1 MSYIMKT
8 NLARKENY
16 GSKRSVS
23 DIKYIVIHFTA
34 NDGDSDESNGNYF
47 HNRIVKASAHYFVD
61 DNSVTQSVPDDHVAY
76 SVGGSKY
83 RDCDKTGGGKLYG
96 VAKNANTLNIELCD
110 SDRNGTIMATEAT
123 MENTAELCKV
133 LMSKYG
139 IDADHVIR
147 HFDVNGKHCPA
158 YFMDAA
164 AWSGFKSRLS
174 GSVEASAPTPAPTPA
189 PVVAKP
195 TPAPSNKIDVVHQ
208 VYAKEK
214 GWLSEVTNYN
224 DVNGRGYSGWLDYP
238 MLGFRAKTKGS
249 SDTAGY
255 LEYRAHKKGG
265 DWLSWRRDFE
275 KDSYGDTF
283 SGNLK
288 SEIDGLQFRIV
299 GVTGRHVRYR
309 VHAIGKGW
317 LGWITDY
324 GEGSNG
330 YAGMYGHAIDG
341 VKIEVV

>member
-1 MSYIMKT
+1 MSYTMKT

-16 GSKRSVS
+16 GNKRSVS
-23 DIKYIVIHFTA
+23 GIKYIVIHFTA

-47 HNRIVKASAHYFVD
+47 HNNIVKASAHYFVD
-61 DNSVTQSVPDDHVAY
+61 DNSVTQSVPDDYVAY

-83 RDCDKTGGGKLYG
+83 GDCSKTGGGRLYG

-110 SDRNGTIMATEAT
+110 TDRDGTVMATEAT
-123 MENTAELCKV
+123 IANAAELCKV
-133 LMSKYG
+133 LMKKYG
-139 IDADHVIR
+139 IGVDHVIR

-158 YFMDAA
+158 YFMDAT
-164 AWSGFKSRLS
+164 AWTGFKNRLS
-174 GSVEASAPTPAPTPA
+174 GSVESSASATTQPAQASST
-189 PVVAKP
+189 
-195 TPAPSNKIDVVHQ
+195 KIDVVHQ

-224 DVNGRGYSGWLDYP
+224 EVNGNGYSGWLDYP
-238 MLGFRAKTKGS
+238 MLGFRAKTKGDS
-249 SDTAGY
+249 NTAGY
-255 LEYRAHKKGG
+255 LEYRTHKKGG
-265 DWLSWRRDFE
+265 NWFSWRRDFN

-288 SEIDGLQFRIV
+288 SEIDGLQCRIV
-299 GVTGRHVRYR
+299 GVSGKHVRYR
-309 VHAIGKGW
+309 VHVVGKGW
-317 LGWITDY
+317 LSWITDY
-324 GEGSNG
+324 GEGPNG